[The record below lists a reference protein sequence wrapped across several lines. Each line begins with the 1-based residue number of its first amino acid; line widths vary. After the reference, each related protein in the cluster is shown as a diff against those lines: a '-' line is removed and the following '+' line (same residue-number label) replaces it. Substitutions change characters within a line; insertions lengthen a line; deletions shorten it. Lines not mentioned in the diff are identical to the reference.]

1 MKTDQEIFSKIGF
14 IQGRLSPMYDK
25 RIQTFPWKH
34 WKEEIEIAGKN
45 KFKILEWTFDTLT
58 LNKNPIFNLSKIDE
72 ILECTSNFNIEVP
85 SLTCDYFM
93 ENPPWKKNST
103 EVQDVIS
110 QVLITMNKLNSK
122 LLVIPLVDNS
132 SLKSLEEEKI
142 VIEFFKKFEDQLF
155 LLGIKISFEIDY
167 EPNKLNNFISQFPET
182 IYGINYDIGNSASLG
197 FLPELEFNAYG
208 KRIINVHVKD
218 RLYRGSTVP
227 LGQGNA
233 DLPEVFRLLAHTN
246 YNGNYILQTAR
257 AENNNHLE
265 VLLKYR
271 TATQNWIKTNE

>member
-1 MKTDQEIFSKIGF
+1 MKTDQEISSKIGF
-14 IQGRLSPMYDK
+14 IQGRLSPIYDK

-34 WKEEIEIAGKN
+34 WKEEIEIASKN
-45 KFKILEWTFDTLT
+45 KFQILEWTFDTLT

-72 ILECTSNFNIEVP
+72 ILECTSNFNIEIP

-93 ENPPWKKNST
+93 ENPPWKKNSA
-103 EVQDVIS
+103 EVHDVIS
-110 QVLITMNKLNSK
+110 QILIAMNKLNSK
-122 LLVIPLVDNS
+122 LLIIPLVDNS

-142 VIEFFKKFEDQLF
+142 VIKFFEKFEDQLER
-155 LLGIKISFEIDY
+155 LGIKISFEIDY

-233 DLPEVFRLLAHTN
+233 DLPEVFRLLAYTN

-257 AENNNHLE
+257 AENNNHVE

-271 TATQNWIKTNE
+271 TAIQNWIKTNE